1 MRDALS
7 GKSEAVS
14 VKSATR
20 VLDLFELLGRWD
32 AERTH
37 TEMAEELD
45 IPKSS
50 LTQLLKTLSSR
61 GYLHY
66 NSETKSYSL
75 GPAILT
81 LAKKTSAAGD
91 LVAASGP
98 VLAWVSDATRETSAL
113 NFLKGDKSEVVA
125 AVVGQH
131 RLLYTMRIGDSA
143 PLYATSGG
151 KALLAFL
158 PRDMRNEYL
167 ERVTLRPITPFTI
180 TSKDRLLSELEEI
193 RETRLAFVAGEFT
206 PGTVG
211 MARPLLSAAG
221 YPLAALNV
229 VMPETRYSEEV
240 REKCSD
246 ILAKAIEMLQVPAAS

>member
-1 MRDALS
+1 MHDAQN
-7 GKSEAVS
+7 GKSEAAA

-50 LTQLLKTLSSR
+50 LTQLLKTLSNR
-61 GYLHY
+61 GYLQY
-66 NSETKSYSL
+66 NSQTKSYSL
-75 GPAILT
+75 GPAILA
-81 LAKKTSAAGD
+81 LARKTSAAGD
-91 LVAASGP
+91 LVAVAGP
-98 VLAWVSDATRETSAL
+98 ILSWVSEVTRESSAL
-113 NFLKGDKSEVVA
+113 NFLKGDNSEVVA
-125 AVVGQH
+125 AVVGQQ
-131 RLLYTMRIGDSA
+131 RLLYSMRLGDSA

-167 ERVTLRPITPFTI
+167 QRVTLQPITPLTI
-180 TSKDRLLSELEEI
+180 TSKERLLAELEEI
-193 RETRLAFVAGEFT
+193 RETRLAFVTGEFT

-221 YPLAALNV
+221 YPLAAVNV
-229 VMPETRYSEEV
+229 VMPDARYSDEV
-240 REKCSD
+240 KTKFSD
-246 ILAKAIEMLQVPAAS
+246 ILAKAI